1 MKCQGFTLSGKQCS
15 RNAQPGRTF
24 CHQHP
29 LKTTV
34 KKKEPS
40 LKTEDLGKVFEMT
53 ICMIYDTPFI
63 GPYKYSY
70 DEAKTLT
77 KKMKNLP
84 KFFPN
89 LTHTAHKGSRYDFSF
104 GKTKVSAKTNKKGG
118 TKVCPQK
125 IGQPT
130 KKKFSEHFD
139 CEMTKTKIKEFI
151 VENKVSLLPEYE
163 KHTFD
168 CPILYYNT
176 DRDTVSLIEQKH
188 PIDWSNYNYTFTH
201 QEKKHSWNEGTTLKL
216 NGKAIGE
223 FQIQKNRDCVKFRW
237 YFENVL
243 SLFRRNFKIVR
254 L

>member
-1 MKCQGFTLSGKQCS
+1 MKCQSLTLSGKPCS
-15 RNAQPGRTF
+15 RNVQPGRTF

-29 LKTTV
+29 LKTII

-40 LKTEDLGKVFEMT
+40 VKTEDLGKVFEMA

-63 GPYKYSY
+63 GSYKYSY
-70 DEAKTLT
+70 DEAKILA

-89 LTHTAHKGSRYDFSF
+89 LTHTARGGGRYDFSF
-104 GKTKVSAKTNKKGG
+104 GETKVSAKTNKKGG
-118 TKVCPQK
+118 NKVCPQT

-130 KKKFSEHFD
+130 KKKFSERYG
-139 CEMTKTKIKEFI
+139 CEATPIKIKEFI
-151 VENKVSLLPEYE
+151 VENKLKLLPDYE

-168 CPILYYNT
+168 CPVLYYNS
-176 DRDTVSLIEQKH
+176 DKDTVSLIKQKI

-201 QEKKHSWNEGTTLKL
+201 QETNKKWNESTTLKL

-223 FQIQKNRDCVKFRW
+223 FQLQKHRDCAKFRW
-237 YFENVL
+237 NFENVL